1 MKFFSKRSIIFSFA
15 RVYEKIKHDRS
26 ICVPG
31 YEFKSADEYLYGDS
45 VVFFTC
51 ARKKIV
57 RWPNRR
63 VHVCPPL
70 KRKIDRAS
78 LRLLFVI
85 HEEGKSVSRYSENL
99 KDISKSLLEQI
110 SEFSI
115 QFWRIFRS

>member
-1 MKFFSKRSIIFSFA
+1 M
-15 RVYEKIKHDRS
+15 
-26 ICVPG
+26 PG

-85 HEEGKSVSRYSENL
+85 HEEGKSVSRVDTVKIL
-99 KDISKSLLEQI
+99 KIFQNFYWKFQNFQ
-110 SEFSI
+110 FSFGEYLGVNI
-115 QFWRIFRS
+115 PIDLKAKFL

>member
-1 MKFFSKRSIIFSFA
+1 M
-15 RVYEKIKHDRS
+15 
-26 ICVPG
+26 PG

-63 VHVCPPL
+63 DHVCPPL

-85 HEEGKSVSRYSENL
+85 HEEGKSVDTVKILKIFQNL
-99 KDISKSLLEQI
+99 YWNKFQNFQFSFGEYLEVNI
-110 SEFSI
+110 PIDLKAKFL
-115 QFWRIFRS
+115 